1 MKSPLVPA
9 ISPGRTVSGSQ
20 AFAKSANSPDN
31 SWKGKRDMEVLNVLA
46 AAAGSW
52 VFGAIWYMALAK
64 PWVEASG
71 IKVDANGR
79 PEGASPMPFVLSA
92 IAMILV
98 AGMMRHII
106 AETNIHTPLGGVMV
120 GGGIGLFMIS
130 PWIMINNAYGMR
142 PFRLT
147 LIDGGYATF
156 GCSIIGL
163 ILVLF

>member
-1 MKSPLVPA
+1 
-9 ISPGRTVSGSQ
+9 
-20 AFAKSANSPDN
+20 
-31 SWKGKRDMEVLNVLA
+31 MEIINVLV

-64 PWVEASG
+64 PWVEAVG
-71 IKVDANGR
+71 VEVDETGR
-79 PEGASPMPFVLSA
+79 PKDGSALPFILSA
-92 IAMILV
+92 IAMVLV

-106 AETNIHTPLGGVMV
+106 AQAGIDTPFKGLMT

-142 PFRLT
+142 PFKLT
-147 LIDGGYATF
+147 LIDGGYATI
-156 GCSIIGL
+156 GCAIIGV